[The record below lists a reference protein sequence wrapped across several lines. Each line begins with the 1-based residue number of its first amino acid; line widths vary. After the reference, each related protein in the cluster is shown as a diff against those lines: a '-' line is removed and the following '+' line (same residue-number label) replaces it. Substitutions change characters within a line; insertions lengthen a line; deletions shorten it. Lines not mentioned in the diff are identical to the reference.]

1 MISESI
7 NKDIKTGS
15 KTGQLH
21 SLDNDNRQQLFEDII
36 QIICKHEYNCAIDK
50 NNLLSVAFRL
60 WAGCLS
66 AAKTIAHGTRDRRNT
81 AEIRDSKFKL
91 IDERCNIKMFNLC
104 CLSESK
110 ARPENCAR

>member
-1 MISESI
+1 LELAQTVSLPQSLESVKIRADLINKVNNQLSIYI
-7 NKDIKTGS
+7 NKDIEAGS

-36 QIICKHEYNCAIDK
+36 QIICKYECNWAVDK

-66 AAKTIAHGTRDRRNT
+66 AAKTIAQGTRDGENT
-81 AEIRDSKFKL
+81 AAPPFL
-91 IDERCNIKMFNLC
+91 IL
-104 CLSESK
+104 
-110 ARPENCAR
+110 